1 MPTCYWLALDYPG
14 DDKVVHFSS
23 SRICS
28 CCFLQ
33 PVFVVQVSDFCVL
46 MVTRWLRIF
55 QTRYFL
61 SLVFHDYIMF
71 LKISYSWV
79 CFTARLFLQ
88 MVQNAE
94 RLPIAECH
102 SKVAK
107 FCKFIELRNGLYQIP
122 VWVIVPSEL
131 NLALIH
137 SVSCQISLTFSRAV
151 NSAPSPPPQRHQ
163 KLRIDRNDR
172 WRHITRQMTSFV
184 PTVITHKQFLFSH
197 IIAEITEAYQN
208 LWGNVPCFQ

>member
-1 MPTCYWLALDYPG
+1 MPACYWFALDYPG
-14 DDKVVHFSS
+14 EDKLVHFSS
-23 SRICS
+23 ARTCS

-33 PVFVVQVSDFCVL
+33 PVFVAQLLDFCVL

-79 CFTARLFLQ
+79 CFAARLFLQ
-88 MVQNAE
+88 IVQNAE
-94 RLPIAECH
+94 RLPIAGCH
-102 SKVAK
+102 SKVVK
-107 FCKFIELRNGLYQIP
+107 FCKFIELRNRVYQIP

-137 SVSCQISLTFSRAV
+137 SVSCKISLTFSRAV
-151 NSAPSPPPQRHQ
+151 NPPAPQRHPI
-163 KLRIDRNDR
+163 LRIDRNDR
-172 WRHITRQMTSFV
+172 WRHITRQMTSLV
-184 PTVITHKQFLFSH
+184 PMVIAHKQFLFSH

>member
-79 CFTARLFLQ
+79 CFAARLFLQ

-137 SVSCQISLTFSRAV
+137 SPISFLSNITDLQRGCQFRPTPPPNVIKNWELIGMIDDVILHDKWRHSCQRL
-151 NSAPSPPPQRHQ
+151 
-163 KLRIDRNDR
+163 
-172 WRHITRQMTSFV
+172 
-184 PTVITHKQFLFSH
+184 
-197 IIAEITEAYQN
+197 
-208 LWGNVPCFQ
+208 

>member
-1 MPTCYWLALDYPG
+1 MPACYWFALGYPG

-23 SRICS
+23 PRTCS

-33 PVFVVQVSDFCVL
+33 PVFVAQVLDFCVL

-71 LKISYSWV
+71 LKISCSWV
-79 CFTARLFLQ
+79 CFAARLFLK

-102 SKVAK
+102 SKVVK
-107 FCKFIELRNGLYQIP
+107 FCKFIEWETEYIKFQSGWLCRVNWTWPWFIQFLVKYHWPSAGLSTP
-122 VWVIVPSEL
+122 
-131 NLALIH
+131 
-137 SVSCQISLTFSRAV
+137 T
-151 NSAPSPPPQRHQ
+151 PPPPTNVI
-163 KLRIDRNDR
+163 KYWELIGLTND
-172 WRHITRQMTSFV
+172 
-184 PTVITHKQFLFSH
+184 VILHDNGYST
-197 IIAEITEAYQN
+197 
-208 LWGNVPCFQ
+208 

>member
-1 MPTCYWLALDYPG
+1 MPACYWFALDYPG

-23 SRICS
+23 ARTCW

-33 PVFVVQVSDFCVL
+33 PVFEAQVLDFCVL

-79 CFTARLFLQ
+79 CFAARLFLQ

-107 FCKFIELRNGLYQIP
+107 FCKFIELRNGVHQIP
-122 VWVIVPSEL
+122 VWVIVPSKL

-137 SVSCQISLTFSRAV
+137 SVSCKISLTFSRAV
-151 NSAPSPPPQRHQ
+151 NSPPPPRQRHQ
-163 KLRIDRNDR
+163 ILRIDRNDR

-184 PTVITHKQFLFSH
+184 PTVIAQKQFLFSH
-197 IIAEITEAYQN
+197 IIVEITEAYQN